1 MPASRSAIQPV
12 TGGLRVALR
21 VTPKASRAGIMGIET
36 DAAGGAVLKVR
47 VCEPPQGGKAN
58 AAAIK
63 LLAKAWKLPKG
74 ALRVVA
80 GQTVRR
86 KTLLVEGDPAELV
99 PRLEAWL
106 SELDQGGGS
115 GGRRPR
121 SVPTS

>member
-1 MPASRSAIQPV
+1 MPAPRSAIQPV
-12 TGGLRVALR
+12 AAGARVALR
-21 VTPKASRAGIMGIET
+21 VSPKASRAGIIGVET

-47 VCEPPQGGKAN
+47 VSEPPQGGKAN
-58 AAAIK
+58 VAVIK

-80 GQTVRR
+80 GEAGRR

-106 SELDQGGGS
+106 GGLD
-115 GGRRPR
+115 
-121 SVPTS
+121 

>member
-1 MPASRSAIQPV
+1 MPAPRSAIQPV
-12 TGGLRVALR
+12 AGGLRVALR
-21 VTPKASRAGIMGIET
+21 VTPKASRAGIIGVET

-47 VCEPPQGGKAN
+47 VSEPPQGGKAN
-58 AAAIK
+58 AAVIK

-80 GQTVRR
+80 GQTGRR

-106 SELDQGGGS
+106 GGLD
-115 GGRRPR
+115 
-121 SVPTS
+121 